1 MIASLQCLVANSFV
15 RSNPSLSRTALNDV
29 STSPGWENLLKIN
42 GSNSGNLD
50 EANNTGAVA
59 NPSFKSAAAGFPS
72 WLDDALKSTQR
83 KKYWST
89 E

>member
-1 MIASLQCLVANSFV
+1 MQCLVANSFV
-15 RSNPSLSRTALNDV
+15 LSNPSLSRTALNDV

-50 EANNTGAVA
+50 DANNTGAVA

-72 WLDDALKSTQR
+72 WLDDALKSIRRQNHWITD
-83 KKYWST
+83 
-89 E
+89 